1 MTESNRHPADDSSY
15 LVSTAAQTAL
25 RAGRRQRDNLYVTL
39 ARALAVLLAGYLLFD
54 RAFAWLHVPGTP
66 LFIGEIVLGFGLYVT
81 FRSRQ
86 AGRFMRLSPPI
97 QMLVVFMG
105 FGALLTII
113 GVMSHDP
120 QEAARDAAIWY
131 YGLFAIVIG
140 SLARAWEPAYDF
152 FLRWYVKIIPVF
164 LLVGVVRLLFANQD
178 GGIAVPDSDVAI
190 TSHKPGNLGVQ
201 AVMAVA
207 FLLLVVA
214 PELDRKERNR
224 HLILT
229 VGGLMLLA
237 LAGTQNR
244 GTLVAGFIA
253 LFIIYFAGRAARPV
267 MGTVLAV
274 VLATMVLS
282 FAFNVRFE
290 LERREVSVEQLI
302 ANMLSLSVSDDPDGD
317 VTDDGTVAWRL
328 KLWDL
333 VLDDTLTADRFLS
346 GFGFGPNLA
355 SKYGFVAGPDIGP
368 ELRNPHNSHLSVV
381 ARMGLIG
388 TGLWIALW
396 VMWYRHLWKAR
407 KRFKFADDE
416 QKAGFL
422 AWCMVAAMAALI
434 NGIFDP
440 SLEGP
445 QAAVWLWCIFGLG
458 AFVAVEGT
466 VVRWRKRTPAWARP
480 DIV

>member
-1 MTESNRHPADDSSY
+1 MTDSIRPPGEDTGY
-15 LVSTAAQTAL
+15 LASTEAQTIL
-25 RAGRRQRDNLYVTL
+25 RAGRRQRDNLYLLL
-39 ARALAVLLAGYLLFD
+39 ARALALLLAGYLLFD

-66 LFIGEIVLGFGLYVT
+66 LFIGEIVLAFGLYVT
-81 FRSRQ
+81 MRSRQ
-86 AGRFMRLSPPI
+86 AGRFISLSPPM
-97 QMLVVFMG
+97 QLLVVFMG
-105 FGALLTII
+105 FGAVLTVI
-113 GVMSHDP
+113 GTMSHDP
-120 QEAARDAAIWY
+120 QEAVRDAAIWY
-131 YGLFAIVIG
+131 YGLFAIIVG

-152 FLRWYVKIIPVF
+152 FLKWYLKVIPVF
-164 LLVGVVRLLFANQD
+164 LLVGVVRLFFANRD
-178 GGIAVPDSDVAI
+178 GTVMVPDSDVAI

-201 AVMAVA
+201 ALLAVA

-214 PELDRKERNR
+214 PELERKERHR
-224 HLILT
+224 HLLLT

-237 LAGTQNR
+237 FAGTQNR

-267 MGTVLAV
+267 MGGVLVV
-274 VLATMVLS
+274 VLAAMVLG

-302 ANMLSLSVSDDPDGD
+302 KNMLSLSVPDNPDGE
-317 VTDDGTVAWRL
+317 VADDGTIAWRL

-333 VLDDTLTADRFLS
+333 VLDDTLTSERFLS
-346 GFGFGPNLA
+346 GFGFGENLA
-355 SKYGFVAGPDIGP
+355 GRYGFVAGPDDGP

-381 ARMGLIG
+381 ARMGLLG
-388 TGLWIALW
+388 AGLWIALW
-396 VMWYRHLWKAR
+396 AMWYRHLWKAR
-407 KRFKFADDE
+407 KRFKFAGDE

-445 QAAVWLWCIFGLG
+445 QAAVWVWSIFGLG
-458 AFVAVEGT
+458 AFVAVEGN
-466 VVRWRKRTPAWARP
+466 VARWRKRTPAWARP
-480 DIV
+480 GAV